1 MAADGTPNT
10 KIDIQPLF
18 ATPVAITTLPE
29 NERISTTLRETILAR
44 AEAESST
51 AHSNLGGWQSTWDM
65 EDWGGEAASYLLSFV
80 RHMADTL
87 TVDRHG
93 KPSPQTWRTNA
104 WANVNRSGH
113 GNEFHTHP
121 GCVWSAV
128 YYVDDGGGAL
138 DPSLGGQFELQ
149 DPRGVAPAMFR
160 PELVPNQPHARNRP
174 DVPVLGLP
182 CRATLFRRRHAY
194 FRRDQSELGAGDAT
208 DSRDRSR
215 RLGDRAGRRG
225 ATRRA

>member
-1 MAADGTPNT
+1 MAADGTPST

-18 ATPVAITTLPE
+18 ATPVAIATLPE
-29 NERISTTLRETILAR
+29 SERISVALRETILTR
-44 AEAESST
+44 AEAEPST

-65 EDWGGEAASYLLSFV
+65 EDWGGEAATYLLSFV

-93 KPSPQTWRTNA
+93 KASPQTWRTNA

-128 YYVDDGGGAL
+128 YYVDDGGAGN

-160 PELVPNQPHARNRP
+160 PELVPNVPGGAAFGASESISPMPGTVLMFPSWVSHAVRP
-174 DVPVLGLP
+174 
-182 CRATLFRRRHAY
+182 Y
-194 FRRDQSELGAGDAT
+194 FGD
-208 DSRDRSR
+208 
-215 RLGDRAGRRG
+215 G
-225 ATRRA
+225 TRISVAINLS

>member
-1 MAADGTPNT
+1 MAADATPNT

-18 ATPVAITTLPE
+18 ATPVAIATLPE
-29 NERISTTLRETILAR
+29 DKRISAALRETILAR
-44 AEAESST
+44 AEQEPST
-51 AHSNLGGWQSTWDM
+51 AHSNLGGWQSSWDM
-65 EDWGGEAASYLLSFV
+65 ADWGGDAADYLLSFV

-87 TVDRHG
+87 TIDRHG
-93 KPSPQTWRTNA
+93 KPAPQTWRMNA

-128 YYVDDGGGAL
+128 YYVDDGGAAG

-160 PELVPNQPHARNRP
+160 PELVPNVPGGAAFGASESISPKPGTVLMFPSWVSHAVRP
-174 DVPVLGLP
+174 
-182 CRATLFRRRHAY
+182 Y
-194 FRRDQSELGAGDAT
+194 FGD
-208 DSRDRSR
+208 
-215 RLGDRAGRRG
+215 G
-225 ATRRA
+225 TRISVAINLS